1 MKHWVS
7 RLSSSVDNIIGIL
20 TMSALRLNGKFIE
33 YGTLNTGECPICG
46 TGKRRGKSV
55 KCASPN
61 DGDLVIC
68 KRSSPTDTI
77 DGYIYRGL
85 ASDLGWAMWGR
96 DNRQKLTDEDRREW
110 ARNKE
115 AKEKAEENERKKS
128 LLARKTAE
136 QRDSDYE
143 MAYQSNSLSD
153 GHRAEF
159 ERRGLSSVDI
169 ERITPYTKYG
179 NLYIPIRDLMGLRV
193 GAQFKTPDKEYKWDL
208 KGENRTKKHDE
219 LPLAF
224 WGNRENP
231 ERILFVEGTGFKPY
245 IASLRYP
252 NDLVI
257 GAAGGQFGTSPNQ
270 VEEVLGKYP
279 ESELVLYPDGGAVL
293 NHTIKVQYDRLF
305 EMKGDRDIKIGWW
318 GQWNKSDGDIDEI
331 PVDTDIEYI
340 DIDRYQQYATNGVL
354 YKSCTKLTRIKGST
368 LDRNEQYLSQLPLP
382 KPGQFSFI
390 SSGVGTGK
398 TQQLPLLI
406 DAWEKLNPNGRTI
419 VLGYR
424 NALLDQMCNRL
435 SIDSYRTGY
444 GFEDAAIATSKRLAI
459 LADSILRLNLADI
472 PAGTLLVLDEIE
484 AILKHCA
491 IGGTFGSRAAQ
502 IQAHII
508 NIIDRVL
515 MSGGAIVALEDS
527 ITDITIKGLADLTGN
542 RYGSDLIVNRYSRF
556 RWAIDIGWKNPHEF
570 TRLLIARLMAGERI
584 VLPVTSQKYGESIH
598 KIIAQRLPELADK
611 IRRIDSK
618 TISQHRDLMADPV
631 TFLREHPTNL
641 LILSPSVESGFSIDD
656 GGIDPLFDRVMMY
669 AVNLDPR
676 SQLQMLARY
685 RSDCPRDIYVGKRGS
700 EASGEDSKEWKKL
713 FNKYQNIANSTALE
727 HGYGR
732 IKNSSVGEVWNRL
745 ECEFKA
751 RDAVSSGHLFEFL
764 RHELIEDGHQINI
777 ADWQIIA
784 DDYCREHGIDIPG
797 DVSADLDAAR
807 IEIDDEEARLLFEA
821 DGSKMSAMTAQMI
834 TRSTNTSYETKIV
847 ARKALLNHRLPA
859 EDLSYDFIRD
869 CVVEDR
875 GKYLK
880 QLELAYLIDKLDL
893 SKAIDREAFS
903 NQIERPHIIY
913 SRVPKNSQRVRLL
926 HPIASA
932 IIDLASGREFMA
944 NDEIVIRIAK
954 YMRSNSYQF
963 WMLFGLQSGTQ
974 SIDGK
979 GRARNTDIMLAGKLL
994 RKLGWESRRVRQL
1007 GTGKDRLSVFA
1018 VTNHDCEHRHLVERA
1033 LDRRYA
1039 QTIAS
1044 ASGIEIAKHA
1054 TFISNT
1060 PIIKVAC
1067 LDDSQPLESNLPVD
1081 SSGSI
1086 LQEIAEALTIAL
1098 VHREFLQDI
1107 VTIYPIEQVRKAANL
1122 LPKEQRLRLPV

>member
-1 MKHWVS
+1 
-7 RLSSSVDNIIGIL
+7 
-20 TMSALRLNGKFIE
+20 MSALRQGKFIE
-33 YGTLNTGECPICG
+33 YGNLNLGECPICG
-46 TGKRRGKSV
+46 TGKRRGKSA

-61 DGDLVIC
+61 DGELVIC
-68 KRSSPTDTI
+68 KRSNPTDTI
-77 DGYIYRGL
+77 DGYVYRGL
-85 ASDLGWAMWGR
+85 ANDLGWSMWGR
-96 DNRQKLTDEDRREW
+96 DNRQKMTDEDRREW

-115 AKEKAEENERKKS
+115 AKEREYENERKKS
-128 LLARKTAE
+128 LLARKTAQ

-143 MAYQSNSLSD
+143 LKYQSNSLSD
-153 GHRAEF
+153 AHRAEF
-159 ERRGLSSVDI
+159 ERRGLSSADI

-179 NLYIPIRDLMGLRV
+179 NLYLPIRDLMGLRV

-219 LPLAF
+219 LPLSF
-224 WGNRENP
+224 WGNRDNP
-231 ERILFVEGTGFKPY
+231 ERILFLEGTGFKPY
-245 IASLRYP
+245 IASLRHP

-257 GAAGGQFGTSPNQ
+257 GAAGGQFGTSTKQ
-270 VEEVLGKYP
+270 IDEVLGIYP
-279 ESELVLYPDGGAVL
+279 EADLVLYPDGGAVL
-293 NHTIKVQYDRLF
+293 NPTIKGQYERLL
-305 EMKGDRDIKIGWW
+305 EMVGDRDLNIAWW

-331 PVDTDIEYI
+331 PIDTDIEYI

-354 YKSCTKLTRIKGST
+354 YKNCTKLAKVNFGKTID
-368 LDRNEQYLSQLPLP
+368 LNEKYLGKLPLP
-382 KPGQFSFI
+382 NPGTFTYI

-398 TQQLPLLI
+398 TQQLPSLI
-406 DAWEKLNPNGRTI
+406 EAWEKIHPDGK
-419 VLGYR
+419 VMSLGYR
-424 NALLDQMCNRL
+424 NALLDQQNKRL
-435 SIDSYRTGY
+435 QFDSYRTGY

-459 LADSILRLNLADI
+459 LVDSVLRLNLADI
-472 PAGTLLVLDEIE
+472 PAGTLLILDEIE

-502 IQAHII
+502 IQAHVI
-508 NIIDRVL
+508 NIIERVL
-515 MSGGAIVALEDS
+515 MSGGAVVALEDS
-527 ITDITIKGLADLTGN
+527 ITDITVKGLADLTGN

-584 VLPVTSQKYGESIH
+584 VLSVTSQKYGESIH
-598 KIIAQRLPELADK
+598 KIIAQRFPELADK

-618 TISQHRDLMADPV
+618 TISQHRDLMADPL

-656 GGIDPLFDRVMMY
+656 GGIDPLFDRVMLY

-685 RSDCPRDIYVGKRGS
+685 RSDCPRDIYVSKRGS
-700 EASGEDSKEWKKL
+700 EAGGDDSREYKKL

-727 HGYGR
+727 QGYGR
-732 IKNSSVGEVWNRL
+732 IKNNPVGEIWNRL

-751 RDAVSSGHLFEFL
+751 RDAVSSAHLFEFL
-764 RHELIEDGHQINI
+764 RHELIEDGHQVNV
-777 ADWQIIA
+777 ADWQHIA
-784 DDYCREHGIDIPG
+784 DDYCREHDINIPG
-797 DVSADLDAAR
+797 DVAADLDAAR
-807 IEIDDEEARLLFEA
+807 TEIDDEEARLLFEA

-847 ARKALLNHRLPA
+847 ARKALLNHRLPG
-859 EDLSYDFIRD
+859 EDLSYDFLRN

-875 GKYLK
+875 GKYLH
-880 QLELAYLIDKLDL
+880 QLELGYLIDKLDL
-893 SKAIDREAFS
+893 AKALDREAFS
-903 NQIERPHIIY
+903 KQIERPHIIY
-913 SRVPKNSQRVRLL
+913 SQTPKNSQRVRLL
-926 HPIASA
+926 HPIAAA

-944 NDEIVIRIAK
+944 SDEIVLRIAR

-963 WMLFGLQSGTQ
+963 WMLFGLQSGEQ
-974 SIDGK
+974 SIDSK
-979 GRARNTDIMLAGKLL
+979 GRSRNTDIMLAGKLL
-994 RKLGWESRRVRQL
+994 RKLGWQSQRVRQL

-1018 VTNHDCEHRHLVERA
+1018 VTNYDCEHRHLVERA
-1033 LDRRYA
+1033 LNRRYA

-1044 ASGIEIAKHA
+1044 AAGIEIAKHA
-1054 TFISNT
+1054 TFISNI

-1067 LDDSQPLESNLPVD
+1067 LDDSQSLESNLPAD
-1081 SSGSI
+1081 SSDSI

-1107 VTIYPIEQVRKAANL
+1107 VAIYPIEQVRNAANL
-1122 LPKEQRLRLPV
+1122 LPKEQRLRLPI